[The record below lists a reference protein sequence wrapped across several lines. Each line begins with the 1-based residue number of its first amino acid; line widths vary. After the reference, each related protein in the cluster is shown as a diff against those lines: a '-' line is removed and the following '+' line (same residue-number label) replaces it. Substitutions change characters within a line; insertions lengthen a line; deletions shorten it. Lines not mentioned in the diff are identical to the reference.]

1 MRMKKI
7 LVLTL
12 VLTMV
17 LACGFV
23 FAQEEK
29 AAPTGQLGSCW
40 LGPSGLILVPTAE
53 TLGLKEGRA
62 SVLTTKWT
70 VKNGD
75 INEYDI
81 AVGYGATDNLEVGI
95 GAKMFKNDETVTNPL
110 VFAKYA
116 LPISSSEKLP
126 AAFAAGATYWK
137 QGDIDKLKW
146 EQTHTIVYAVASAS
160 LSKQIKGHLGL
171 GLDKWEADN
180 DDGTE
185 FLYFAGLEGKLMP
198 ALTVS
203 IETLKLGGKD
213 ADNTNAL
220 GLRYAVT
227 PKIAVTG
234 AAVDWGTDK
243 DDYQYYLGV
252 AYNW

>member
-62 SVLTTKWT
+62 SVLATRWSD
-70 VKNGD
+70 VID
-75 INEYDI
+75 EYDI

-95 GAKMFKNDETVTNPL
+95 GAKMFKYDIAGVEDDTFPL

-126 AAFAAGATYWK
+126 AAFAAGATYLEYGEDK
-137 QGDIDKLKW
+137 NDI
-146 EQTHTIVYAVASAS
+146 IAYAVASAK
-160 LSKQIKGHLGL
+160 LSEQIKGHLGL
-171 GLDKWEADN
+171 GLDKWEAGN

-185 FLYFAGLEGKLMP
+185 FFYFAGLEAKLMP

-203 IETLKLGGKD
+203 IETLKFGGKD

-234 AAVDWGTDK
+234 AAVDYGTSK
-243 DDYQYYLGV
+243 ADYQYYLGV